1 MNQTEIK
8 IFTTVSIIIGAGIW
22 FLLFIIKDFD
32 VSSFDSLKSI
42 NIGITV
48 ATGVWFVYFKWA
60 WKWKYIRKLLY
71 KPNLN
76 GTWIGEF
83 SSDWKN
89 ELGQENPPKKFV
101 LVIRQHWFS
110 ISVRAFT
117 DLQKTES
124 YVETLM
130 IDDSKGTKLLVYL
143 FSEKRVGT
151 GEHGARQGA
160 AELDLIE
167 DKTIKVLEGHFWTQA
182 GTRGYIKVNQIV
194 KSDLIDSFE
203 QANNK
208 WQDTSIWAK
217 LNKQGS

>member
-22 FLLFIIKDFD
+22 FSLFIIKDFD

-130 IDDSKGTKLLVYL
+130 IDDLKGTKLLAYL

-151 GEHGARQGA
+151 GEYGAR
-160 AELDLIE
+160 
-167 DKTIKVLEGHFWTQA
+167 
-182 GTRGYIKVNQIV
+182 
-194 KSDLIDSFE
+194 
-203 QANNK
+203 
-208 WQDTSIWAK
+208 
-217 LNKQGS
+217 